1 MAKTSVPCP
10 QCRQPILI
18 DLTRL
23 FDLNTNP
30 DAKEQL
36 LSGSANA
43 YQCPNCRAQGTYPTP
58 MVYHDPDKELLL
70 TYYPPELMVA
80 LPEQERILGPLVKK
94 VIDDLPPE
102 KRKGYIFKPESM
114 LSQKHLFERILQAD
128 GITPEMMKAQQDK
141 LRILQTLANT
151 RPENLAEVIRQNDA
165 EIDEELFMLLTRLAQ
180 ASAAGGDQQSAQAL
194 SALQRPL
201 LEHSTFGRKA
211 AAEAQ
216 ESREAINALHE
227 LSQKGLTRENL
238 LDLMLD
244 SADSNVKLTTLAS
257 MARSGLDYQFFQ
269 LISER
274 AEAAPAEEKKKLEG
288 LRDNLLKV
296 TEEIDK
302 TVKAQVEE
310 AQGLLDELL
319 KAENVEEAT
328 QKALPRMS
336 AAFAEV
342 VNASARQ
349 AQEANDEAK
358 LQKLAVIATVW
369 QSANASSAYLEL
381 IEALLGAPDAD
392 GRKALME
399 QAGDA
404 INSDFLQILGGLISQ
419 VEQGQ
424 EQTEVLESL
433 KNLNREALRFSMQRN
448 LNKEET
454 A

>member
-1 MAKTSVPCP
+1 MYPFYE
-10 QCRQPILI
+10 QDIL
-18 DLTRL
+18 DG
-23 FDLNTNP
+23 
-30 DAKEQL
+30 K
-36 LSGSANA
+36 LS
-43 YQCPNCRAQGTYPTP
+43 
-58 MVYHDPDKELLL
+58 
-70 TYYPPELMVA
+70 
-80 LPEQERILGPLVKK
+80 KK
-94 VIDDLPPE
+94 
-102 KRKGYIFKPESM
+102 
-114 LSQKHLFERILQAD
+114 
-128 GITPEMMKAQQDK
+128 
-141 LRILQTLANT
+141 
-151 RPENLAEVIRQNDA
+151 
-165 EIDEELFMLLTRLAQ
+165 
-180 ASAAGGDQQSAQAL
+180 
-194 SALQRPL
+194 
-201 LEHSTFGRKA
+201 
-211 AAEAQ
+211 
-216 ESREAINALHE
+216 
-227 LSQKGLTRENL
+227 
-238 LDLMLD
+238 
-244 SADSNVKLTTLAS
+244 
-257 MARSGLDYQFFQ
+257 
-269 LISER
+269 
-274 AEAAPAEEKKKLEG
+274 
-288 LRDNLLKV
+288 
-296 TEEIDK
+296 
-302 TVKAQVEE
+302 E